1 MKCRIRFNVI
11 ILMVLASAAV
21 VALGVWTEVDALA
34 LVALAGTVVG
44 GCVAISQKLVDPDPV
59 PPPEKEFDNERARA
73 VHTLFNKA
81 VEALDRVPNPNPE
94 AGAQHQHK
102 GDR

>member
-1 MKCRIRFNVI
+1 MKIRFNVI
-11 ILMVLASAAV
+11 ILMVLASAV
-21 VALGVWTEVDALA
+21 VGVLGVWTEVDALA

-44 GCVAISQKLVDPDPV
+44 GCVAVAQKLVEPDPV
-59 PPPEKEFDNERARA
+59 PPEPKEFDDDRARA

-81 VEALDRVPNPNPE
+81 VEALDRVSDPSPE

-102 GDR
+102 GNR